1 MVELVDTHG
10 LGPCALRHESSSLLG
25 GTKESPAQDPQG
37 LQTVYPEF
45 TGELERNSQ
54 LRTFGMI
61 SPNQQLKETLC
72 RIQVEAH
79 SSIPKSAWKQ
89 WAVIDTTW

>member
-1 MVELVDTHG
+1 MELVDTHG

-45 TGELERNSQ
+45 TGELERNNQ
-54 LRTFGMI
+54 LRTSGMI
-61 SPNQQLKETLC
+61 SPNQQLKEIVCST
-72 RIQVEAH
+72 QAEE
-79 SSIPKSAWKQ
+79 PQ
-89 WAVIDTTW
+89 